1 MGLLQIPLANR
12 EAARR
17 GRDEAHN
24 QLIITSN
31 CAGGEPLGTEH
42 CGHAPDDLRPGTG
55 GNGRAAAQPDAPSP

>member
-24 QLIITSN
+24 QLIII
-31 CAGGEPLGTEH
+31 H
-42 CGHAPDDLRPGTG
+42 
-55 GNGRAAAQPDAPSP
+55 